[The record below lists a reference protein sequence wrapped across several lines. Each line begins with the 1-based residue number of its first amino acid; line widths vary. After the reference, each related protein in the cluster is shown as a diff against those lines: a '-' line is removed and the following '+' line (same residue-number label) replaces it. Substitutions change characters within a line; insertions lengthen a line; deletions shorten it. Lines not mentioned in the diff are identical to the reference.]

1 MRGLMR
7 SRARRATGIV
17 AVALLGSLWLPYIPL
32 RAADPL
38 IRFQEL
44 MAGANGD
51 SRVQFITFVVDGNR
65 AKCWGPQVAPNTP
78 GADQAAADGTIH
90 LATLPNTG
98 MRNVSL
104 ARLDAPAPD
113 VVIESKTTWSLSCAG
128 LIPTRASISSWGR

>member
-1 MRGLMR
+1 MRI
-7 SRARRATGIV
+7 RARRAIGVV
-17 AVALLGSLWLPYIPL
+17 AVALLGSLWPRDIPL

-78 GADQAAADGTIH
+78 GADQDDSSCYVGGPSETRSRHA
-90 LATLPNTG
+90 L
-98 MRNVSL
+98 VFF
-104 ARLDAPAPD
+104 DAHGREIGPRRSRRPD
-113 VVIESKTTWSLSCAG
+113 PTVI
-128 LIPTRASISSWGR
+128 